1 MKEFEELEGLT
12 DQHIDDEI
20 SNIDDTEEDDASFR
34 PTIAANLNNSD
45 VYYEMEKR
53 NLKTTGFPDTD
64 REVLQKAF
72 DEEFKQDLENA
83 RLVRREVRRRAA
95 RQAGLQ
101 RRRMMMEKMLQ
112 EEQDEVTKN
121 HHIGMMI
128 ELVRENLLGSS
139 ARLDINSVGARALAK
154 AMWVNNSITC
164 LDLSSNDLSDHAGSY
179 LARMLKR
186 NNTIRKLELDNNQLG
201 PLTCTAFGESL
212 SVNTTL
218 VYLSLDSN
226 PLVNPNNIQGFTAF
240 AESLAVNTG
249 LKSLNIW
256 RVGAGQLGGSIFSR
270 HMCNN
275 KQLLF
280 CDVSHNGMDMKDVV
294 KVANQ
299 LDSNLAA
306 FEEAERLRRQQQE
319 ASEQVEKSRRDK
331 EEGEQKQ
338 KELSSWLEERRCQ
351 RAESRRLAEVRPSVL
366 YYFVLITDIRRNGYS
381 RQRLRWSNALRQ
393 LQMKRSVNERPW
405 KRPRRRRRKRKERER
420 NSAELFVVCGS
431 LWHTDKIPRRDAADC
446 HMF

>member
-1 MKEFEELEGLT
+1 MG
-12 DQHIDDEI
+12 
-20 SNIDDTEEDDASFR
+20 
-34 PTIAANLNNSD
+34 
-45 VYYEMEKR
+45 
-53 NLKTTGFPDTD
+53 
-64 REVLQKAF
+64 
-72 DEEFKQDLENA
+72 
-83 RLVRREVRRRAA
+83 
-95 RQAGLQ
+95 
-101 RRRMMMEKMLQ
+101 
-112 EEQDEVTKN
+112 
-121 HHIGMMI
+121 
-128 ELVRENLLGSS
+128 
-139 ARLDINSVGARALAK
+139 
-154 AMWVNNSITC
+154 
-164 LDLSSNDLSDHAGSY
+164 
-179 LARMLKR
+179 
-186 NNTIRKLELDNNQLG
+186 
-201 PLTCTAFGESL
+201 
-212 SVNTTL
+212 
-218 VYLSLDSN
+218 DSN

-351 RAESRRLAEVRPSVL
+351 RAESRRLAEAERL
-366 YYFVLITDIRRNGYS
+366 QQAKIEME
-381 RQRLRWSNALRQ
+381 QRLKAIAD
-393 LQMKRSVNERPW
+393 E
-405 KRPRRRRRKRKERER
+405 KERER
-420 NSAELFVVCGS
+420 KALEEAEAKKKKKKG
-431 LWHTDKIPRRDAADC
+431 KG
-446 HMF
+446 